1 MEFRKGDHFY
11 LQDCGTEIEVLE
23 VYSDRLKVV
32 EYENCACCGEKEDW
46 ENCNEDCENCEK
58 SAPLAI
64 ITNRMKSEFSEK
76 MRAKDIFGKPINQEW
91 FSENPEENKKIFG
104 KPLKIVKR

>member
-11 LQDCGTEIEVLE
+11 NDFDTDIEILE
-23 VYSDRLKVV
+23 VYSDRVKVA
-32 EYENCACCGEKEDW
+32 EYESCKCFGDQSDREKCC
-46 ENCNEDCENCEK
+46 NNCETCDK
-58 SAPLAI
+58 SAPVAT

-76 MRAKDIFGKPINQEW
+76 MRAKDIFGNPINQEW
-91 FSENPEENKKIFG
+91 FSENPEINKKIFG